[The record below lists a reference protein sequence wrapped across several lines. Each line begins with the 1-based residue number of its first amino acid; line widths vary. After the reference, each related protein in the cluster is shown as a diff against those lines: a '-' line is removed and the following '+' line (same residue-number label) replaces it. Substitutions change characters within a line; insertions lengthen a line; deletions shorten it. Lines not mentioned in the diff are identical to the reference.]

1 MATRNENNTPWTATH
16 PGTILRYELEDREI
30 SQKDFAV
37 MIGMQKSHLNE
48 LIKGKRPMTKSIAD
62 KIEDVLGISAVSL
75 VNMQTQYEYDIKVIE
90 QRGVEELEAQ
100 NTLSLYN
107 EIFDVKTMFKRIGK
121 EQATAVQK
129 IHYIS
134 EMLHLPQPAELKMD
148 TFGMFKKSAKT
159 GQDPRMLMTW
169 KILAEFNAK
178 RQSVSQPFDR
188 ARRNEVINALAKAL
202 HDNHSTENTVKEI
215 LAAEGIS
222 FCIEEKVD
230 KASVD
235 GYSFLEDGTP
245 YIILTR
251 RYDRI
256 DNFAFALMHEIG
268 HIYLHYLDGSR
279 SNCKLSIP
287 DYDNESADEKEA
299 NTFAA
304 NALIPNEEWKNA
316 PKVRMN
322 PTMIQRK
329 YTQWA
334 IEKYYCPLKAEGGK
348 TVCLEHL
355 LFGVRGCFF
364 NSKPPSVK
372 EREARR

>member
-1 MATRNENNTPWTATH
+1 MATRNESNTPWTATH

-48 LIKGKRPMTKSIAD
+48 MIKGKRPITKSIAD

-90 QRGVEELEAQ
+90 KRGVEELEAQ

-107 EIFDVKTMFKRIGK
+107 EIFDVKTLFKRIGK

-148 TFGMFKKSAKT
+148 TSGMFKKSAKT

-188 ARRNEVINALAKAL
+188 ARRNEVINTLAKAL

-215 LAAEGIS
+215 LATEGIA

-235 GYSFLEDGTP
+235 GYSFIEDGTP

-334 IEKYYCPLKAEGGK
+334 IEKGLNKWIVLGRISYETGMYKFRSDESRKIG
-348 TVCLEHL
+348 
-355 LFGVRGCFF
+355 
-364 NSKPPSVK
+364 
-372 EREARR
+372 

>member
-1 MATRNENNTPWTATH
+1 MATRNESNTPWTATH

-48 LIKGKRPMTKSIAD
+48 LIKGKRPITKSIAD

-90 QRGVEELEAQ
+90 KRGVEELEAQ

-107 EIFDVKTMFKRIGK
+107 EIFDVKTLFKRIGK

-148 TFGMFKKSAKT
+148 TSGMFKKSAKT

-215 LAAEGIS
+215 LAAEGIA

-235 GYSFLEDGTP
+235 GYSFIEDGTP

-251 RYDRI
+251 RYERI

-334 IEKYYCPLKAEGGK
+334 IEKGLNKWIVLGRISYETGMYKFRSDESRKIG
-348 TVCLEHL
+348 
-355 LFGVRGCFF
+355 
-364 NSKPPSVK
+364 
-372 EREARR
+372 

>member
-148 TFGMFKKSAKT
+148 TSGMFKKSAKT

-334 IEKYYCPLKAEGGK
+334 IEKGLNKWIVLGRISYETGMYKFRSDESRKIG
-348 TVCLEHL
+348 
-355 LFGVRGCFF
+355 
-364 NSKPPSVK
+364 
-372 EREARR
+372 